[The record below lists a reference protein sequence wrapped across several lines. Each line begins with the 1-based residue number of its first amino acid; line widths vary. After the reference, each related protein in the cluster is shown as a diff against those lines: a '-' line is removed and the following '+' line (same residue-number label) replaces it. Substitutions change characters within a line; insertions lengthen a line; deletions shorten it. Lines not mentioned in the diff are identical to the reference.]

1 MSVNPSM
8 MTLAEVMDDINS
20 NVESL
25 GTMYKY
31 KPNSPLAQLFRA
43 AFIEDEAW
51 VLPEGVPPYKPYMGK
66 AGTSPTDLLKAILR
80 GRLEYFKKTKPVP
93 SMKREEL
100 FIRLLEAIHADEAKV
115 LLAVKDQE
123 LPKLYP
129 NITYE
134 VLEKFGYLP
143 HREVKNDIRSK
154 SGETAEAEPDAK
166 PAKTASRRRTKP
178 KNEVADEGAA
188 E

>member
-1 MSVNPSM
+1 MSVNPNM

-20 NVESL
+20 NVDSL

-51 VLPEGVPPYKPYMGK
+51 ALPEGVPPYKPYMGK
-66 AGTSPTDLLKAILR
+66 DGTSPTDLLKAILR
-80 GRLEYFKKTKPVP
+80 GRLEYFRKTKPVP
-93 SMKREEL
+93 TMKREEL
-100 FIRLLEAIHADEAKV
+100 FIRLLESIHASEAKV

-143 HREVKNDIRSK
+143 RREVKNDIRSK
-154 SGETAEAEPDAK
+154 SGDVPEAK
-166 PAKTASRRRTKP
+166 PSRPATRRRSKP
-178 KNEVADEGAA
+178 KAEVADESAA
-188 E
+188 EE

>member
-1 MSVNPSM
+1 MSVNPNM

-20 NVESL
+20 NVDSL
-25 GTMYKY
+25 GTMYRY

-51 VLPEGVPPYKPYMGK
+51 TLPEGIPPYKPYMGK
-66 AGTSPTDLLKAILR
+66 DGTSPTDLLKAILR

-100 FIRLLEAIHADEAKV
+100 FIRLLESIHAPEAKV

-123 LPKLYP
+123 LSKLYP

-134 VLEKFGYLP
+134 VLEKYGYLP
-143 HREVKNDIRSK
+143 HREAKNDIRSK
-154 SGETAEAEPDAK
+154 SGDVPEAK
-166 PAKTASRRRTKP
+166 PSRPAPRRRTKP
-178 KNEVADEGAA
+178 KTEVADEGATK